1 MRFTYLHKLYINK
14 DNHEFKKSSTYGKCC
29 QVCQYIEET
38 GGFEDTDG
46 NKYQNQKKKLRITK
60 QILQSLLFTNFIV
73 NSCSKQYVGDNIID
87 FYY

>member
-14 DNHEFKKSSTYGKCC
+14 DNHEFKKSATYGKCC

-46 NKYQNQKKKLRITK
+46 NKYHNPKKKLRITK
-60 QILQSLLFTNFIV
+60 KFYEAYSSQISLLTLV
-73 NSCSKQYVGDNIID
+73 LNSM
-87 FYY
+87 